1 MPDVAASGDFLNML
15 MLQKNELYRASISVF
30 LLMYPRTT

>member
-1 MPDVAASGDFLNML
+1 ML

-30 LLMYPRTT
+30 LLMYPRTTWPPFRLLSI